1 MSNLNTYLALDF
13 GGTKLL
19 VGEVDAC
26 GNILRSKKYPTG
38 HVDQYEALR
47 IMKASIDDYIQ
58 TVGWV
63 AEGPIA
69 AGIGLIGRI
78 DGRKGLWHQ
87 IDGQRNECID
97 LAGEISSYLGIP
109 CHIDNDVK
117 SATLAEMK
125 WGKAAGH
132 TDFVYI
138 NVGTG
143 IAVGSVCDGRIIRGG
158 SCNAGEAGH
167 TKVGVNL
174 GFRCVCG
181 REDCVETIA
190 SGMGLDRLARHFS
203 PEFPD
208 SPLEI
213 PSDARVD
220 GSRIVELAKDGDSL
234 CSKIVDIASQAIADL
249 VMNAVRFTDPEIVVM
264 GGSVV
269 SDPYIFEKMLGKLN
283 AHTIRFVTGGI
294 VQTSLDSRLVG
305 LLGAAA
311 VAMQ

>member
-1 MSNLNTYLALDF
+1 MSDLNTYLALDF

-19 VGEVDAC
+19 LGEVDAC

-38 HVDQYEALR
+38 HVNQQEALR
-47 IMKASIDDYIQ
+47 IMKDSIDDYVR

-63 AEGPIA
+63 AEGPVA

-78 DGRKGLWHQ
+78 DGCKGIWYQ
-87 IDGQRNECID
+87 IDGQRNESID
-97 LAGEISSYLGIP
+97 LAGEISAHLGIP

-125 WGKAAGH
+125 WGKAAGYANF
-132 TDFVYI
+132 TYI

-158 SCNAGEAGH
+158 NCNAGEAGH

-174 GFRCVCG
+174 GFKCVCG

-190 SGMGLDRLARHFS
+190 SGMGLDNLARHFG
-203 PEFPD
+203 PQYPG

-213 PSDARVD
+213 PADSRVD
-220 GSRIVELAKDGDSL
+220 GSRIVELAKSGDPL
-234 CSKIVDIASQAIADL
+234 CARIVEMASQAIADL

-269 SDPYIFEKMLGKLN
+269 SDPYMFETMLGKLN
-283 AHTIRFVTGGI
+283 AHTIRFVTGGV
-294 VQTSLDSRLVG
+294 VQTSLDSHLVG